1 MEALQVKDVEFNGA
15 VLKAVQDVNKTIWVG
30 VRWVC
35 EGIGFR
41 EDKTDNERKKLS
53 KDIVLSRGVKFY
65 SLPTNR
71 GNQDVLCLQLDY
83 LPLWLAKIS
92 ITPTMQRN
100 NPEVV
105 ERLVEYQIKAKDVLA
120 AAFLPSTT
128 QHQYPESEQRFIQIP
143 LPDYSGLLARIDV
156 LEACLLMKSSEQFA
170 KSNGRMESLE
180 QRMDDFTMNMTNL
193 SRFIVDKLEKFEMWQ
208 KPEDLNMAI
217 AAEPVSYYNEDRS
230 AWKKKVYK
238 LMDDIVIRDSRFS
251 DRADI
256 YKYLY
261 KLMRKEDG
269 AVWEQ
274 YIKEYKERYDMDS
287 RPATIDVCYDDV
299 TLRSIFMAKLENT
312 AYNCGAIDNSYLVD
326 SPMCLI
332 EDVMPEDL
340 RRKNTPLK
348 TSIVPLSEMIRP
360 LVDIYNDTSM
370 NGAITYK
377 QVYQHMTAAYN
388 VSWKNNETRYIT
400 KNSRRPKTK
409 AEIILDNPRLY
420 EKFKK
425 AVEDLLEQTEQ
436 RGVEVSGK
444 SE

>member
-1 MEALQVKDVEFNGA
+1 
-15 VLKAVQDVNKTIWVG
+15 
-30 VRWVC
+30 
-35 EGIGFR
+35 
-41 EDKTDNERKKLS
+41 
-53 KDIVLSRGVKFY
+53 
-65 SLPTNR
+65 
-71 GNQDVLCLQLDY
+71 
-83 LPLWLAKIS
+83 
-92 ITPTMQRN
+92 
-100 NPEVV
+100 
-105 ERLVEYQIKAKDVLA
+105 
-120 AAFLPSTT
+120 
-128 QHQYPESEQRFIQIP
+128 
-143 LPDYSGLLARIDV
+143 
-156 LEACLLMKSSEQFA
+156 MKSSEQFA